1 MRRACLARS
10 PAALL
15 LIALGIMVALGG
27 TPAAG
32 ATLDELAAELNLTPL
47 HGAAPPPLALERLTD
62 GKTVVLPYLRGRPVL
77 VYFWATW

>member
-1 MRRACLARS
+1 LRPLA
-10 PAALL
+10 AALP
-15 LIALGIMVALGG
+15 LIVLGIIALGG

-62 GKTVVLPYLRGRPVL
+62 GKTIVLPYLRGRPVL